1 VAVAQELEAENYHD
15 IDRINA
21 RKDNVLRLWQYLLE
35 LLRARRMRLEL
46 SLQLQQNFQVRY
58 LIRPWKFECFFF
70 FLNFHSFL
78 FQEMLY
84 ILDSMEELKVRLL
97 SEDYGKHLMGVEDLL
112 QKHALVEADI
122 NVLGER
128 VKMVVQHSQRFLETE
143 ATGGFGPC
151 DPTII
156 MDRVQQL
163 EVSIPFSQF
172 RSSICCVLLV
182 CTRVKAL
189 ETLILGRICGVG

>member
-1 VAVAQELEAENYHD
+1 
-15 IDRINA
+15 
-21 RKDNVLRLWQYLLE
+21 
-35 LLRARRMRLEL
+35 
-46 SLQLQQNFQVRY
+46 
-58 LIRPWKFECFFF
+58 
-70 FLNFHSFL
+70 
-78 FQEMLY
+78 MLY

-151 DPTII
+151 DPAII
-156 MDRVQQL
+156 VDRVQQL
-163 EVSIPFSQF
+163 EVRIVVFMPYILVMFNLQS
-172 RSSICCVLLV
+172 LLF
-182 CTRVKAL
+182 
-189 ETLILGRICGVG
+189 

>member
-1 VAVAQELEAENYHD
+1 
-15 IDRINA
+15 
-21 RKDNVLRLWQYLLE
+21 
-35 LLRARRMRLEL
+35 
-46 SLQLQQNFQVRY
+46 
-58 LIRPWKFECFFF
+58 
-70 FLNFHSFL
+70 
-78 FQEMLY
+78 MLY

-151 DPTII
+151 DPAII
-156 MDRVQQL
+156 VDRVQQL
-163 EVSIPFSQF
+163 EVNSCRKFCLFAFDPSNFSLSPSPFPLYWIE
-172 RSSICCVLLV
+172 R
-182 CTRVKAL
+182 
-189 ETLILGRICGVG
+189 

>member
-1 VAVAQELEAENYHD
+1 
-15 IDRINA
+15 
-21 RKDNVLRLWQYLLE
+21 
-35 LLRARRMRLEL
+35 
-46 SLQLQQNFQVRY
+46 
-58 LIRPWKFECFFF
+58 
-70 FLNFHSFL
+70 
-78 FQEMLY
+78 MLY

-151 DPTII
+151 DPAII
-156 MDRVQQL
+156 VDRVQQL
-163 EVSIPFSQF
+163 EVMIYVTKFGNLLTNATVVYVRMPTLNWLNWPWSA
-172 RSSICCVLLV
+172 VLAWK
-182 CTRVKAL
+182 KAANFGNFTGTWL
-189 ETLILGRICGVG
+189 TKKTGSRKKNTFCRLAILGMI